1 MKELRYHEVKK
12 KISEEIFTELN
23 QIIKKCIH
31 SKPVI
36 FSESQFK
43 KEYEKLKRRYLQWI
57 KQTSQTGN

>member
-43 KEYEKLKRRYLQWI
+43 KEYEKLKRRYLQ
-57 KQTSQTGN
+57 